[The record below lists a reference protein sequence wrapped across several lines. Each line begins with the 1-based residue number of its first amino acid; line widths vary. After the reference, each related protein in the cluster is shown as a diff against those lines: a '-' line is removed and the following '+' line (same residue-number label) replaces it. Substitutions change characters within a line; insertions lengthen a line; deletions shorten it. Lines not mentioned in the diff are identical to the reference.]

1 MLAEPDI
8 GQRLT
13 DPLGPLPAGSDNGF
27 TVSPNRLQEDLELF
41 VDQVVPLLQDMP
53 YYASSYE
60 ERCARRAGLP
70 EVQRV
75 EGRLCPF

>member
-1 MLAEPDI
+1 M
-8 GQRLT
+8 
-13 DPLGPLPAGSDNGF
+13 
-27 TVSPNRLQEDLELF
+27 SPNRLPEDLELF